1 MPLIVETCCN
11 LVEEMGLE
19 YTGIYR
25 VPGNNAMV
33 STLQDQL
40 NKGME
45 INTAEEV
52 RNTGRQIQSKPEKWH
67 QSHVC
72 YFSTEMAG
80 PECNQQSP

>member
-1 MPLIVETCCN
+1 
-11 LVEEMGLE
+11 MGLE

-52 RNTGRQIQSKPEKWH
+52 RNTDRQMQNKAEKRLQS
-67 QSHVC
+67 QMC

-80 PECNQQSP
+80 PKCNQQPS

>member
-1 MPLIVETCCN
+1 
-11 LVEEMGLE
+11 MGLE

-52 RNTGRQIQSKPEKWH
+52 RKTERQMKSKSEKGH
-67 QSHVC
+67 QTHIWF
-72 YFSTEMAG
+72 FSTEMAG

>member
-1 MPLIVETCCN
+1 
-11 LVEEMGLE
+11 MGLE

-52 RNTGRQIQSKPEKWH
+52 RNPDRQMQSKKEKKD
-67 QSHVC
+67 QSHMWF
-72 YFSTEMAG
+72 FSPTEMAG
-80 PECNQQSP
+80 PECNQQSPKVFL